1 MTTAR
6 AQLISLEHV
15 VTLLAAVTP
24 AVLRRAETLCRAGEV
39 TVAQMTPNSADIQV
53 RDNQQL
59 RHVTVMLIAG
69 RLTTL
74 CECAQ
79 RDDGPCLH
87 RVAALVALRQHMTSR
102 PPQQWETLFA
112 VPDRVRLA
120 VAHTTSAH
128 IVFCLHRGHAMGVG
142 DDAWAL
148 VPFTA
153 TVRAGRQD
161 WDGAEVRP
169 LRAPPTPAGHP
180 DASHRVLQAATL
192 VCTQTV
198 TAAQPA
204 QRAWLYAAALEL
216 LAGQDVFLSSDLRLP
231 VRVVGEIGDVQL
243 SIDDDGADLVLHSIV
258 HTAHVSQLVDTQRI
272 VLPFAP
278 SWLLNGAT
286 LVNIGEY
293 TPMTE
298 HLLQTPVMR
307 VGAADRER
315 FDQRLRDLVMR
326 VPLCGSALR
335 WDEMRVEPAPRVIL
349 GECDGQLNVQLVFG
363 YGEHVLPFD
372 AAFPSTAILHG
383 SEELHL
389 VRINRDIDA
398 ERAASAVLEQYALRL
413 HEDGTYRPRRTMAA
427 TDFMLKVVAALA
439 TEGMEVQ
446 GESAITAVHMRL
458 DAPHITV
465 SVQSHIDWFD
475 VAAVVNYGDLSV
487 DLATIRRAVLK
498 RERYVLLADGSLGL
512 VSHELAQRL
521 APLFAMGQTHD
532 ATIRYATAQV
542 GVVEQIVQEASV
554 SSVDSTFEER
564 RARLRLFEHI
574 EPQPLP
580 DGFRGSLRNYQ
591 KAGYDWLHFLN
602 TYGFGGCLADDMG
615 VGKTIQTLAFIQSMR
630 ERAPQANAILIVMPR
645 SIVYNWQR
653 EASRFT
659 PNLRLLTH
667 IDQGRS
673 KDTATFAQYDV
684 ILTTYGTML
693 RDIDMLT
700 SYRFQYVI
708 LDESQ
713 AVKNPSAETAR
724 AVRRLQA
731 ERRLSLTGTPIE
743 NSAVELWSQFAF
755 LNPGLLG
762 SAETFRETFTREG
775 EGRDEALKLLR
786 RLTFPFI
793 LRRTKDQVAPD
804 LPSRTERVL
813 MNEMEPE
820 QRRLYNAQRDHYR
833 ALLLGLIDSAGPQ
846 QARVKML
853 EGLLRLRQIC
863 NHPRLIDPSSAGVSG
878 KFESLLATLEAL
890 QAAGHRALVFSQF
903 VQMLSLVRAELDA
916 RGIAYAYLDGRTR
929 DRQSIIDAFQRDNRY
944 AFFLISLRAGGVG
957 LNLTAAD
964 YVIHVDPWWNPAVE
978 MQATDRSHR
987 IGQTRPVMV
996 YKMVVRD
1003 SVEEKILQLQDRK
1016 RELVRQL
1023 ITPERGGLKTLTRDD
1038 VELLFT

>member
-1 MTTAR
+1 
-6 AQLISLEHV
+6 
-15 VTLLAAVTP
+15 
-24 AVLRRAETLCRAGEV
+24 
-39 TVAQMTPNSADIQV
+39 
-53 RDNQQL
+53 
-59 RHVTVMLIAG
+59 
-69 RLTTL
+69 
-74 CECAQ
+74 
-79 RDDGPCLH
+79 
-87 RVAALVALRQHMTSR
+87 
-102 PPQQWETLFA
+102 
-112 VPDRVRLA
+112 
-120 VAHTTSAH
+120 
-128 IVFCLHRGHAMGVG
+128 
-142 DDAWAL
+142 
-148 VPFTA
+148 
-153 TVRAGRQD
+153 
-161 WDGAEVRP
+161 
-169 LRAPPTPAGHP
+169 
-180 DASHRVLQAATL
+180 
-192 VCTQTV
+192 
-198 TAAQPA
+198 
-204 QRAWLYAAALEL
+204 
-216 LAGQDVFLSSDLRLP
+216 
-231 VRVVGEIGDVQL
+231 
-243 SIDDDGADLVLHSIV
+243 
-258 HTAHVSQLVDTQRI
+258 
-272 VLPFAP
+272 
-278 SWLLNGAT
+278 
-286 LVNIGEY
+286 
-293 TPMTE
+293 
-298 HLLQTPVMR
+298 
-307 VGAADRER
+307 
-315 FDQRLRDLVMR
+315 
-326 VPLCGSALR
+326 
-335 WDEMRVEPAPRVIL
+335 
-349 GECDGQLNVQLVFG
+349 
-363 YGEHVLPFD
+363 
-372 AAFPSTAILHG
+372 
-383 SEELHL
+383 
-389 VRINRDIDA
+389 
-398 ERAASAVLEQYALRL
+398 
-413 HEDGTYRPRRTMAA
+413 
-427 TDFMLKVVAALA
+427 
-439 TEGMEVQ
+439 
-446 GESAITAVHMRL
+446 
-458 DAPHITV
+458 
-465 SVQSHIDWFD
+465 VQSHIDWFD

-542 GVVEQIVQEASV
+542 GVVEQIVQEASMA
-554 SSVDSTFEER
+554 SVDSAFEER

-724 AVRRLQA
+724 AVRRLQT

-846 QARVKML
+846 QTRVKML

-863 NHPRLIDPSSAGVSG
+863 NHPRLIDPNSAGVSG

-903 VQMLSLVRAELDA
+903 VQMLTLVRAELDA
-916 RGIAYAYLDGRTR
+916 RGITYAYLDGRTR
-929 DRQSIIDAFQRDNRY
+929 DRQSIIDAFQRDNRH

>member
-15 VTLLAAVTP
+15 VHLLAAVTP
-24 AVLRRAETLCRAGEV
+24 AVLRRAEALCGAGDV
-39 TVAQMTPNSADIQV
+39 TVAQVTPNSADIQV
-53 RDNQQL
+53 RDAQQL

-74 CECAQ
+74 CECAH
-79 RDDGPCLH
+79 RDDGPCIH

-102 PPQQWETLFA
+102 PPQQWETLLT
-112 VPDRVRLA
+112 VSDKVRLA
-120 VAHTTSAH
+120 VAHSTSPQ
-128 IVFCLHRGHAMGVG
+128 IIFCLQRGHAMGVG

-148 VPFTA
+148 VPYTA
-153 TVRAGRQD
+153 TVRAGRHD
-161 WDGAEVRP
+161 LDGADVRP

-198 TAAQPA
+198 SAAQPA

-216 LAGQDVFLSSDLRLP
+216 LADQEIVLQTDFRQT
-231 VRVVGEIGDVQL
+231 VRVIGEHGDVQL

-258 HTAHVSQLVDTQRI
+258 HTAQASLLVDAQRI
-272 VLPFAP
+272 VLPFVP

-298 HLLQTPVMR
+298 HLLQTPVIR
-307 VGAADRER
+307 VGAADRDR
-315 FDQRLRDLVMR
+315 FDQRLLDLVGR

-335 WDEMRVEPAPRVIL
+335 WDEMRVEPAPRVLI
-349 GECDGQLNVQLVFG
+349 GESDGQLHVQLVFV
-363 YGEHVLPFD
+363 YGEHALPFD
-372 AAFPSTAILHG
+372 ATFPSTAVLHG

-389 VRINRDIDA
+389 VRINRDVAA
-398 ERAASAVLEQYALRL
+398 EKAAVAVLEQYALRL
-413 HEDGTYRPRRTMAA
+413 HEDGIYRPRRSMAA

-446 GESAITAVHMRL
+446 GESAITTVQMRL
-458 DAPHITV
+458 DAPQITV
-465 SVQSHIDWFD
+465 TVQSHIDWFD

-521 APLFAMGQTHD
+521 APLFAMGHTHD
-532 ATIRYATAQV
+532 THVRYATAQV
-542 GVVEQIVQEASV
+542 GIVEQIVQEASAAT
-554 SSVDSTFEER
+554 VDSTFEER

-580 DGFRGSLRNYQ
+580 DGFRGSLRSYQ

-615 VGKTIQTLAFIQSMR
+615 VGKTIQTLAFIQSLR
-630 ERAPQANAILIVMPR
+630 ERVPHANAILIVMPR

-659 PNLRLLTH
+659 PNLRVLTH
-667 IDQGRS
+667 IDQGRN
-673 KDTATFAQYDV
+673 KDIATFAQYDV

-693 RDIDMLT
+693 RDIELLVN
-700 SYRFQYVI
+700 YRFQYII

-786 RLTFPFI
+786 RLTYPFI

-878 KFESLLATLEAL
+878 KFESLIATLEAL

-903 VQMLSLVRAELDA
+903 VQMLSLVRAELDT